1 MLPCG
6 MRLLLPLLWLLVLS
20 PARPAAGMPS
30 RNTTEV
36 ELLRQQ
42 HIEAVHSTIQS
53 PPSEEE
59 VPEDVLTLNSRT
71 HDQGSGESNK
81 QEPKPKLNFSA
92 GKELTGVPMLESDHE
107 SYQKFNVSRHSVYML
122 FNMSELREVM
132 PEPWLLSGAELHL
145 QVLKLQQEQHMELYQ
160 KDSNDSWRYLS
171 NRLLAPSNT
180 AEWLSFDVTGVVQQW
195 LSHGG
200 EDEEIEGFRLS
211 ARRSSDNTDDV
222 LHVKINGISSSG
234 QGDNANVQKS
244 YRPYLLLIV
253 NPLDRIVP
261 PDPSELI

>member
-1 MLPCG
+1 MLPSG

-30 RNTTEV
+30 LNNNTEV

-42 HIEAVHSTIQS
+42 HNEAVHSMIQS

-59 VPEDVLTLNSRT
+59 VPEDVLTLNSKT
-71 HDQGSGESNK
+71 NDQGSRESNK
-81 QEPKPKLNFSA
+81 QEPKPKLGFFA

-107 SYQKFNVSRHSVYML
+107 SYQKFNVSQHSVYML
-122 FNMSELREVM
+122 FNTSEVREVM
-132 PEPWLLSGAELHL
+132 PEPWLLSGAELRL
-145 QVLKLQQEQHMELYQ
+145 QVLKTQQEQHVELYQ
-160 KDSNDSWRYLS
+160 KSSNDSWRYLS
-171 NRLLAPSNT
+171 NRLLAPSNRS
-180 AEWLSFDVTGVVQQW
+180 EWLSFDVTGVVQQW
-195 LSHGG
+195 LSHK
-200 EDEEIEGFRLS
+200 EEIEGFRLS
-211 ARRSSDNTDDV
+211 AQRSSDNTDNV

-234 QGDNANVQKS
+234 QGDNANIQNS

-261 PDPSELI
+261 PDLSEMV

>member
-195 LSHGG
+195 LSHG
-200 EDEEIEGFRLS
+200 EEIVGFRLS
-211 ARRSSDNTDDV
+211 THCSCDNKNNV
-222 LHVKINGISSSG
+222 LQVDINGITTSR
-234 QGDNANVQKS
+234 QGEQITIENTQL
-244 YRPYLLLIV
+244 PFLLLTV
-253 NPLDRIVP
+253 TFPEEAQQLH
-261 PDPSELI
+261 SAQHS